1 MSAPAEERLPLRL
14 KLVHGMGS
22 IAYGVKDNGFSTF
35 LLLFYNQVLGL
46 QATLVSTA
54 LMLALFIDAFIDP
67 FVGHMSDRTYTRW
80 GKRLPWLYAA
90 PIPLGFAWLLLWSPP
105 EGAHGHVFLY
115 LVATAVFVRAL
126 VSCCEVPSVSLV
138 PELTSDYDER
148 TGLMRFRY
156 LFAWGGGLLMLFLA
170 YGVFLKPDAGHKV
183 GQLNPEGYW
192 EYGLFGGLLIALTV
206 LLSAAGQHRRV
217 AKLPAHRP
225 APTSMGHTFDEI
237 RQSLTNRAFL
247 IFAGAAALAII
258 SQGTTFSISNYLYL
272 YVWKFSQTAFTFYP
286 VVLFL
291 SVVAAFFI
299 VIPMNRRWD
308 KPHTAAYMAVTSVAF
323 WIAPFLFRLAGFWP
337 ETGSTASTVAVFI
350 FFFLSNSV
358 GVTVMISASSMI
370 ADIVEEEQVKSGRR
384 TEGIF
389 FAGNF
394 FIQKCATGVG
404 IFISGMII
412 SWAGLSAQTTPDAVA
427 TDVIDRLTTAYISI
441 VVVLAI
447 LSALVFVRFPI
458 RRHDHEARVRQL
470 AATAGSKG
478 D

>member
-1 MSAPAEERLPLRL
+1 MTSAAEGRLPLRL

-46 QATLVSTA
+46 DATLVSTA

-80 GKRLPWLYAA
+80 GKRLPWLYIA
-90 PIPLGFAWLLLWSPP
+90 PIPLGLAWLLLWSPP
-105 EGAHGHVFLY
+105 DGAHGHIFLY
-115 LVATAVFVRAL
+115 LVATAVLVRAL
-126 VSCCEVPSVSLV
+126 VSCCEVPSVALV
-138 PELTSDYDER
+138 PELTRDYDER

-192 EYGLFGGLLIALTV
+192 NYGLFGGLLIALTV
-206 LLSAAGQHRRV
+206 LLSAFGQHKRV
-217 AKLPAHRP
+217 ARLPETKP
-225 APTSMGHTFDEI
+225 VPTSVGHALDEI
-237 RQSLTNRAFL
+237 KESLSNRAFL
-247 IFAGAAALAII
+247 IFALAAGLAVI

-272 YVWKFSQTAFTFYP
+272 YVWQFNQTAFSYYP
-286 VVLFL
+286 VILFL
-291 SVVAAFFI
+291 SVIAAFFL
-299 VIPMNRRWD
+299 VIPLNRRWD
-308 KPHTAAYMAVTSVAF
+308 KPHTAAYAAVASMAL
-323 WIAPFLFRLAGFWP
+323 WITPFLLRLADLWP
-337 ETGSTASTVAVFI
+337 SVGSTPSTVGVFV
-350 FFFLSNSV
+350 FFFLANAF

-370 ADIVEEEQVKSGRR
+370 ADIVEDAQVKTGRR

-394 FIQKCATGVG
+394 FVQKCATGVG
-404 IFISGMII
+404 IFISGMVI
-412 SWAGLSAQTTPDAVA
+412 SWAGLSAQTAPDAVA
-427 TDVIDRLTTAYISI
+427 PEVIDRLTTAYIAM
-441 VVVLAI
+441 VAVLAL
-447 LSALVFVRFPI
+447 LSATVFARFPI
-458 RRHDHEARVRQL
+458 RRQDHEARVRQL
-470 AATAGSKG
+470 AATASSKG

>member
-1 MSAPAEERLPLRL
+1 MTAPAEDRLPLRL

-46 QATLVSTA
+46 DARLVSTA

-80 GKRLPWLYAA
+80 GKRLPWLYIA
-90 PIPLGFAWLLLWSPP
+90 PVPLGFAWLLLWAPP
-105 EGAHGHVFLY
+105 EGAHGHIFLY
-115 LVATAVFVRAL
+115 LLTTAVLVRAL
-126 VSCCEVPSVSLV
+126 VSCCEVPSVALV
-138 PELTSDYDER
+138 PELTRDYDER

-170 YGVFLKPDAGHKV
+170 YRVFLRPDEGHHV
-183 GQLNPEGYW
+183 GQLNPDGYW
-192 EYGLFGGLLIALTV
+192 NYGLFGGLLIALTV

-217 AKLPAHRP
+217 AGWPDQKPV
-225 APTSMGHTFDEI
+225 PTSIGHAFDEI
-237 RQSLTNRAFL
+237 RQSLSNRAFL
-247 IFAGAAALAII
+247 IFVAAAGLAVVG
-258 SQGTTFSISNYLYL
+258 QGTTFSISNYLYL
-272 YVWKFSQTAFTFYP
+272 YVWKFGQSAFDLYP
-286 VVLFL
+286 IVLFL
-291 SVVAAFFI
+291 SVVAAFFL
-299 VIPMNRRWD
+299 VVPLNRRWD
-308 KPHTAAYMAVTSVAF
+308 KPHTAAYATLLSMALWMT
-323 WIAPFLFRLAGFWP
+323 PFLLRLADLWP
-337 ETGSTASTVAVFI
+337 EVGSPASTAAIFV
-350 FFFLSNSV
+350 FFFLANAF

-370 ADIVEEEQVKSGRR
+370 ADIVEDAQVKTGRR

-394 FIQKCATGVG
+394 FVQKCATGVG

-412 SWAGLSAQTTPDAVA
+412 SWAGLSVQTAPDAVSPA
-427 TDVIDRLTTAYISI
+427 VIDRLTAAYIAM
-441 VVVLAI
+441 VVVMAL
-447 LSALVFVRFPI
+447 LSARVFIRFPI

-470 AATAGSKG
+470 AATASPKG

>member
-1 MSAPAEERLPLRL
+1 MTASPEDRLPLRL
-14 KLVHGMGS
+14 KLVHGLGS

-46 QATLVSTA
+46 EATLVSTA

-80 GKRLPWLYAA
+80 GKRLPWLYIA

-105 EGAHGHVFLY
+105 EGAHGHIFLY
-115 LVATAVFVRAL
+115 LVATAVLVRAL

-138 PELTSDYDER
+138 PELTRDYDER

-170 YGVFLKPDAGHKV
+170 YGVFLRPDAGHTV

-192 EYGLFGGLLIALTV
+192 NYGLFGGLLIALTV
-206 LLSAAGQHRRV
+206 LLSALGQHKRV
-217 AKLPAHRP
+217 ARLPETKP
-225 APTSMGHTFDEI
+225 VPTSMRHAFDEI
-237 RQSLTNRAFL
+237 RESLSNRAFL

-258 SQGTTFSISNYLYL
+258 GQGTTFSISNYLYL

-286 VVLFL
+286 VILFL

-308 KPHTAAYMAVTSVAF
+308 KPHTAAYMAVTSVTL
-323 WIAPFLFRLAGFWP
+323 WITPFLLRLAGLWP
-337 ETGSTASTVAVFI
+337 ETGTTASTVAVFV
-350 FFFLSNSV
+350 FFFLSNAF

-370 ADIVEEEQVKSGRR
+370 ADIVEDAQVKTGRR
-384 TEGIF
+384 TEGVF

-394 FIQKCATGVG
+394 FIQKCATGLG

-412 SWAGLSAQTTPDAVA
+412 SWAGLSTQTAPGAVT
-427 TDVIDRLTTAYISI
+427 TDVIDRLTAAYI
-441 VVVLAI
+441 VLVAVLAM
-447 LSALVFVRFPI
+447 LSALVFIRFPI

-470 AATAGSKG
+470 AAETSSKG

>member
-1 MSAPAEERLPLRL
+1 MSAPAEGRLPLRL

-46 QATLVSTA
+46 EATLVSTA
-54 LMLALFIDAFIDP
+54 LMMALFIDAVIDP

-105 EGAHGHVFLY
+105 EGASGHIFLY
-115 LVATAVFVRAL
+115 LVSTAVLVRAL

-138 PELTSDYDER
+138 PELTQDYDER

-156 LFAWGGGLLMLFLA
+156 LFAWAGGLLMLFLA

-192 EYGLFGGLLIALTV
+192 EYGLFGGILIAAAV
-206 LLSAAGQHRRV
+206 LLSAVGQHKRV
-217 AKLPAHRP
+217 ARYPAQRP
-225 APTSMGHTFDEI
+225 VPTSIGHAFDEI
-237 RQSLTNRAFL
+237 RESLSNRAFL
-247 IFAGAAALAII
+247 IFAGAAVLAIVG
-258 SQGTTFSISNYLYL
+258 QGTTFSISNYLYL
-272 YVWKFSQTAFTFYP
+272 YVWKFNQAAFTWYP
-286 VVLFL
+286 LILFL
-291 SVVAAFFI
+291 SVIAAFFI

-308 KPHTAAYMAVTSVAF
+308 KPHTAAYASI
-323 WIAPFLFRLAGFWP
+323 IALVLWTIPFVLLVVGVWP
-337 ETGSTASTVAVFI
+337 DEGSTASTLGVFA
-350 FFFLSNSV
+350 FFFLSNTF
-358 GVTVMISASSMI
+358 GVAVMMSASSMI
-370 ADIVEEEQVKSGRR
+370 ADIVEDAQVKTGRR

-389 FAGNF
+389 FAGFF
-394 FIQKCATGVG
+394 FIQKCATGLG

-412 SWAGLSAQTTPDAVA
+412 SWAGLSTKTSPDAVA
-427 TDVIDRLTTAYISI
+427 GGVIDRLTIAY
-441 VVVLAI
+441 VAMVFGLAMMSSFI
-447 LSALVFVRFPI
+447 FTRFPI

-470 AATAGSKG
+470 AATSSSKG